1 MLQLEIRRTTTYL
14 TTDRKADILKAIE
27 FLTKEYQSMED
38 RGTMQTTVYVTKD
51 AKDAKGNL

>member
-1 MLQLEIRRTTTYL
+1 MLQLEIRRTTIYL

-38 RGTMQTTVYVTKD
+38 RGTMQTTVYVTKQD
-51 AKDAKGNL
+51 EKVKTS